1 MSSKSSKKKKKK
13 KLQRYYKNG
22 KNVYPYAK
30 ASRVLWSLGFTFAIF
45 AGLTIATQFIMF
57 LLQKLALMIQE
68 TVGADSKV
76 GTNLENFIQIDLPLG
91 GILTAFYCSCLS
103 GN

>member
-30 ASRVLWSLGFTFAIF
+30 ASRILWSLGITFAIF
-45 AGLTIATQFIMF
+45 AGLTIATQVIMS

-68 TVGADSKV
+68 TVGADSKI
-76 GTNLENFIQIDLPLG
+76 GTNLENFIQ
-91 GILTAFYCSCLS
+91 
-103 GN
+103 